1 LSVWNEAVAPG
12 TGETT
17 ALLKCGVLLMAIVVA
32 TRNSRSAEVFVKE
45 FFLEGIGWLLL
56 LFSVLDEAREIVLV
70 FYKFV

>member
-1 LSVWNEAVAPG
+1 MSVWNEAVAPG

-17 ALLKCGVLLMAIVVA
+17 ALLKRGVLLMAIVVA

-45 FFLEGIGWLLL
+45 FFLERIGWLLL
-56 LFSVLDEAREIVLV
+56 LFGVLDEAREIVLV